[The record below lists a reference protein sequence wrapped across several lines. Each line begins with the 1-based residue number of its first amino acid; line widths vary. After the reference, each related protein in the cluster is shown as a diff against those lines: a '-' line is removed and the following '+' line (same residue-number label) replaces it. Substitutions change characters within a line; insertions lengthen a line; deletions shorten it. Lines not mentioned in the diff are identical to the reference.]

1 MRRRQF
7 ITLLGVS
14 AATASALVARAQQTA
29 MPVIGFLNGTT
40 PTLVYTDRVRSFLQ
54 GLGEAGYFEGQNVA
68 IEYRWGENQYD
79 RLPALAA
86 DLVRRQVSVI
96 AATGGAPEALAAKA
110 ATKTIQI
117 VFQTGVDPVAI
128 GLVASLARPGG
139 NVTGVTQLSVELAPK
154 LVELVHELVPAASV
168 IALMVNPTNPGAEL
182 HSRNF
187 QLAARTFGLQID
199 VMHASTESDFESI
212 FETLTR
218 RQVGALVIGA
228 DSFLSSRNELLA
240 ALALRHLL
248 PAIYAFRN
256 FPAVGGLMS
265 YGGSI
270 ADAQRLAGIY
280 TGRILKGERPANL
293 PVQQST
299 KIELVINLKTAK
311 ALGLDLPAPLL
322 GRADEVIE

>member
-14 AATASALVARAQQTA
+14 AATASALVARAQQAA

-110 ATKTIQI
+110 ATKTIPI

-128 GLVASLARPGG
+128 GLVASLARSGG

-154 LVELVHELVPAASV
+154 LV
-168 IALMVNPTNPGAEL
+168 
-182 HSRNF
+182 
-187 QLAARTFGLQID
+187 
-199 VMHASTESDFESI
+199 
-212 FETLTR
+212 
-218 RQVGALVIGA
+218 
-228 DSFLSSRNELLA
+228 
-240 ALALRHLL
+240 
-248 PAIYAFRN
+248 
-256 FPAVGGLMS
+256 
-265 YGGSI
+265 
-270 ADAQRLAGIY
+270 
-280 TGRILKGERPANL
+280 
-293 PVQQST
+293 
-299 KIELVINLKTAK
+299 
-311 ALGLDLPAPLL
+311 
-322 GRADEVIE
+322 